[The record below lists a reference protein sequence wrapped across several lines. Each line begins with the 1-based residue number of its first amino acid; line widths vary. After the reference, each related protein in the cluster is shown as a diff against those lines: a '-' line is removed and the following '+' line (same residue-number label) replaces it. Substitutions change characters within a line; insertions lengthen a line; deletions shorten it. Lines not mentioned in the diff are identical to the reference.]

1 MERAEDGDEL
11 VVEPAAVTVLRLA
24 ALHHRVEARVHRE
37 RVRRGALPCL
47 FGDAQLAKVQDA
59 ALRVQL
65 GEEDAL
71 AAEKPS
77 FNRGPDGRTPFGVP
91 LYRSRMYAA
100 Q

>member
-1 MERAEDGDEL
+1 MKPTTKTSIRSYWISCVAD
-11 VVEPAAVTVLRLA
+11 PPTM
-24 ALHHRVEARVHRE
+24 
-37 RVRRGALPCL
+37 P
-47 FGDAQLAKVQDA
+47 
-59 ALRVQL
+59 
-65 GEEDAL
+65 EDAL

>member
-1 MERAEDGDEL
+1 M
-11 VVEPAAVTVLRLA
+11 VEGVAANQFLRREGPPSDVTTRNSHLSVA
-24 ALHHRVEARVHRE
+24 GIHAD
-37 RVRRGALPCL
+37 ALPS
-47 FGDAQLAKVQDA
+47 LALSS
-59 ALRVQL
+59 ALL
-65 GEEDAL
+65 AMPEDAL